1 MQKTNKQYIVT
12 KRGLM
17 ITQKCAFRYLP
28 HVYFNA
34 DFFGVV
40 YVCHGENN

>member
-12 KRGLM
+12 KRDLM
-17 ITQKCAFRYLP
+17 ITQKCAFRYLL
-28 HVYFNA
+28 HVYLSV

-40 YVCHGENN
+40 YMCHGENN